1 MKSFKRFLTESK
13 VEDFTNRYSKIFK
26 DHPLVK
32 ENPEEAKKLF
42 THTHG
47 LGLGHHESVF
57 TIRSFLDKTL
67 KPNEDEF
74 SIRQTINKW
83 NKAKKEG
90 RVTGE
95 ISNHTFETVRS
106 ALKKTEKP
114 DTDPEKVARSISPGL
129 KNYHIGTIEHPE
141 HGSLNVY
148 HISHKQIGDNMD
160 EYSRLSS
167 ELKNHACK
175 DNTHCVVGG
184 PYHLNNYSRGHG
196 FLLYTGKNNKTIF
209 GHGFG
214 DRGIVDPANDVVS
227 PEEHKFLTQKTHA
240 LLPESHKDIYHFI
253 NSDQKDFSLEKQEK
267 MYNEFGDSAG
277 AYFAHPKKNTH
288 PKILTKLL
296 NNKNFDVVQATFKHP
311 NLPVEHI
318 TKGLNDKSE
327 NIRAS
332 AIRNPNA
339 TQEHITKALD
349 DKSENVRAYAIER
362 PNATPEHI
370 SKALGDKTGHVRGH
384 AIRNPNATQEHI
396 TRALDDIADHVRIG
410 AIERPN
416 VTPEHISKALDDKLG
431 YVRVK
436 AILHPKATPEHISKA
451 LGNSNEHVRVSAIR
465 NPNATQEHITRALDD
480 ISDYVRIGA
489 IQHPNAT
496 PEHISKALGDSY
508 SISKQAIQHPN
519 ATPEHISKAL
529 GSSDGEIRAY
539 AIQHPN
545 ATPEHI
551 SKALDDYHEGV
562 RLSAILHPKAT
573 PEHISKALGD
583 KSSYV
588 RGTARE
594 IIQERNKT

>member
-26 DHPLVK
+26 DHPLVQK
-32 ENPEEAKKLF
+32 NPEEAKKLF

-57 TIRSFLDKTL
+57 AIRSFLDKTL

-114 DTDPEKVARSISPGL
+114 DTDPETVPRSISPGL

-141 HGSLNVY
+141 HGTLNVY

-175 DNTHCVVGG
+175 DNTHCVAGAYG
-184 PYHLNNYSRGHG
+184 PQHLSTYSRGHG

-214 DRGIVDPANDVVS
+214 DRGIVDPANNVVS

-240 LLPESHKDIYHFI
+240 LLPESHKEIYHFI

-267 MYNEFGDSAG
+267 MYNEFGNVAA
-277 AYFAHPKKNTH
+277 AYFADPRKNTH

-296 NNKNFDVVQATFKHP
+296 DHESKFV
-311 NLPVEHI
+311 
-318 TKGLNDKSE
+318 
-327 NIRAS
+327 
-332 AIRNPNA
+332 RN
-339 TQEHITKALD
+339 Q
-349 DKSENVRAYAIER
+349 
-362 PNATPEHI
+362 
-370 SKALGDKTGHVRGH
+370 
-384 AIRNPNATQEHI
+384 
-396 TRALDDIADHVRIG
+396 
-410 AIERPN
+410 
-416 VTPEHISKALDDKLG
+416 
-431 YVRVK
+431 
-436 AILHPKATPEHISKA
+436 
-451 LGNSNEHVRVSAIR
+451 
-465 NPNATQEHITRALDD
+465 
-480 ISDYVRIGA
+480 A

-496 PEHISKALGDSY
+496 PEHITKALDDK
-508 SISKQAIQHPN
+508 SIYVREEAMRHHNVTPEHITKALNASDWEVRRQAIQHPNATPEHITKALDDKSIHVRTQAIVHPNATPEHITKALNSSNAEVRHQAIRHPNATPEHITKALDDESRGIRGQAIVHPNATPEHITKALDDESIYVRRQAIVHPNVTPEHITKALNASDWEVRRQAIQHPN

-529 GSSDGEIRAY
+529 TDFDLDVRYQAIQHPNATPENISKALTDSNWEIRNQ

-551 SKALDDYHEGV
+551 TKALDDSSWAV
-562 RLSAILHPKAT
+562 REFA
-573 PEHISKALGD
+573 
-583 KSSYV
+583 KS
-588 RGTARE
+588 RT
-594 IIQERNKT
+594 Q